1 MQSTEHDES
10 DEIAAIKAVT
20 DSAAVDDETGAG
32 RTAEGARGEG
42 EDGGKTALPN
52 KSWNYP
58 PGEGA
63 MPKAYE
69 PSRGDRRIIVTDFV
83 YFQRR
88 NGTAWE
94 LIGQRGVTQTEKDDM
109 TARYIRENPD
119 PS

>member
-1 MQSTEHDES
+1 
-10 DEIAAIKAVT
+10 
-20 DSAAVDDETGAG
+20 
-32 RTAEGARGEG
+32 
-42 EDGGKTALPN
+42 
-52 KSWNYP
+52 
-58 PGEGA
+58 

-69 PSRGDRRIIVTDFV
+69 PSRGDRRIIAVDFV

-94 LIGQRGVTQTEKDDM
+94 LIGQRGVTQQEKDDM